1 MPPAFVLSQDQ
12 TLQSNYNIFAYE
24 DLFPSDDF
32 DSSIKFIVLFTTTS
46 SVLQPSKS
54 DSGSSHYSIFQ
65 GTRRLPSCKIIPSR
79 GKMIFLFFPAIFLQT
94 LTSQQAGFR
103 GNLLYFLKSTSK
115 ISSKGFFKDAS
126 LDHSNLFTNI
136 CSWRP
141 AGHQGQWSLT
151 YHHFALCQIRF
162 LTFFRFF
169 LRSFSGSFLR
179 SYTKTPP
186 SKNPNSE
193 NTLDVCAY
201 ISKSIRQP
209 KMT

>member
-1 MPPAFVLSQDQ
+1 MQNNPLSRKND
-12 TLQSNYNIFAYE
+12 
-24 DLFPSDDF
+24 FP
-32 DSSIKFIVLFTTTS
+32 L
-46 SVLQPSKS
+46 L
-54 DSGSSHYSIFQ
+54 
-65 GTRRLPSCKIIPSR
+65 
-79 GKMIFLFFPAIFLQT
+79 PAIFLQT

-169 LRSFSGSFLR
+169 RVFLR
-179 SYTKTPP
+179 ILPKILYKDSSQQKPS
-186 SKNPNSE
+186 SKN
-193 NTLDVCAY
+193 TLGVRAY
-201 ISKSIRQP
+201 ISKSIRP
-209 KMT
+209 SKMTWDLNYTSISILSSRKKRTFEKSSP

>member
-1 MPPAFVLSQDQ
+1 
-12 TLQSNYNIFAYE
+12 
-24 DLFPSDDF
+24 
-32 DSSIKFIVLFTTTS
+32 
-46 SVLQPSKS
+46 
-54 DSGSSHYSIFQ
+54 
-65 GTRRLPSCKIIPSR
+65 
-79 GKMIFLFFPAIFLQT
+79 MIFLFFPAIFLQT

-209 KMT
+209 KMTWGLNYTSISILSSRKKRTFCIFMHKKQKTESSISQKEFL

>member
-1 MPPAFVLSQDQ
+1 MQNNPLSRKND
-12 TLQSNYNIFAYE
+12 
-24 DLFPSDDF
+24 FP
-32 DSSIKFIVLFTTTS
+32 L
-46 SVLQPSKS
+46 L
-54 DSGSSHYSIFQ
+54 
-65 GTRRLPSCKIIPSR
+65 
-79 GKMIFLFFPAIFLQT
+79 PAIFLQT

-169 LRSFSGSFLR
+169 SVVFLR
-179 SYTKTPP
+179 ILPKIPYKDFSQQK
-186 SKNPNSE
+186 SKLRKHSRRLCVYLKKH
-193 NTLDVCAY
+193 TSSKDDVRFKLHLY
-201 ISKSIRQP
+201 LNFVKP
-209 KMT
+209 